1 MDEVY
6 YQDEE
11 SKRRRE
17 AEEAAAAQ
25 RAAAEAKAEK
35 ERLEEEE
42 RQKQYE
48 EEQRQ
53 AQLDSMAGGNPAA
66 ASAIEQ
72 QQGEL
77 DRRAQESAQQM
88 TENLGG
94 ARTYFDE
101 NDKSKDPEV
110 EQMMAERAQ
119 KRTEEKAAREA
130 AADKAFLAKGAL
142 PAAAPN
148 PPKYHSAP
156 GAGVHT
162 GQFVTQADFEAGRRH
177 IEDVKQRMQD
187 FRNAKNVARAA
198 ARTAAAERRAE
209 LLATGEFYD
218 AGNGKIR
225 RKKYNYSPGERRGSA
240 NAVARNQFRDDTSVR
255 AAEERAYNDTFAAQ
269 LHNAQKRRQ
278 ERAEAYTNDTIAAN
292 RKANQANADAQANV
306 GKNRAK
312 RNLNV
317 FDGIC
322 AALDNLNENEKNGKV
337 FEQEKFAEKDEKGRD
352 ARWKYDEQGRVIGQN
367 DKRQKVKT
375 GKKFYVGGV
384 APEVVKAI
392 NQKMLTNGEKDLA
405 ITGIVAQK
413 SIDANGRAT
422 GEPTFYV
429 QMQRG
434 DGTKV
439 AKVFTRQQV
448 YRMATEAYEQTGTKD
463 GEDIVINTFGDVFGK
478 RANDLKRQADE
489 LALEEARK
497 KAARGDEQYD
507 LKVKEHAEDRE
518 HLKTQRGWEAED
530 REQKK
535 KDAETLRTEHA
546 EDREYTKAQRELAR
560 VAADEK
566 NYQANY
572 NNLAKREKALADA
585 ANAALKE
592 GDDEKAANL
601 NAEREAVSK
610 QLKLLPLLRERAKR
624 AKQGGAQGNDNATP
638 TNAPTQGNDNATP
651 TNTPTQGNGNA
662 APTNAPTQ
670 PTKRVIKTSEDMRKA
685 REAMPLEQRWGKNVI
700 ERFREIHPDARVAD
714 INAGKFD
721 TQLKQINKALNG
733 KGSKPK
739 EQILKDEERNKRLD
753 EVEAKLVDRVRKEY
767 GDIWKEADNYAVEN
781 HGKGIFRHGYED
793 TRALRF
799 RQLMQEREKENR
811 GISSMLKGYGGYD
824 VENVLNAAFGDGA
837 GVFWEH
843 DESKRNSAKRLGAHR
858 NRK

>member
-1 MDEVY
+1 MDEEY

-11 SKRRRE
+11 STRRRE

-25 RAAAEAKAEK
+25 RAAEEAEAEK
-35 ERLEEEE
+35 KRIEEEAQ
-42 RQKQYE
+42 QKQYE
-48 EEQRQ
+48 EERQSNQR
-53 AQLDSMAGGNPAA
+53 LKKS
-66 ASAIEQ
+66 
-72 QQGEL
+72 
-77 DRRAQESAQQM
+77 
-88 TENLGG
+88 LGD

-101 NDKSKDPEV
+101 NDKSADPEV
-110 EQMMAERAQ
+110 DQILADN
-119 KRTEEKAAREA
+119 KAKQDA
-130 AADKAFLAKGAL
+130 ANDKAFLAKGAL
-142 PAAAPN
+142 PAAAPL
-148 PPKYHSAP
+148 PPRYNSAP
-156 GAGVHT
+156 GTGVHT
-162 GQFVTQADFEAGRRH
+162 GQYVTQADFEAGRRQL
-177 IEDVKQRMQD
+177 EESRNRQRD
-187 FRNAKNVARAA
+187 FRNARIMARDSAN
-198 ARTAAAERRAE
+198 ERRRQ
-209 LLATGEFYD
+209 LLATGQYYD
-218 AGNGKIR
+218 DGTGNIR
-225 RKKYNYSPGERRGSA
+225 RKKYNYAPGERRGNREA
-240 NAVARNQFRDDTSVR
+240 QEWNQNRETDAVR
-255 AAEERAYNDTFAAQ
+255 RAYNDTFAAQ
-269 LHNAQKRRQ
+269 LHNAQRRQQ

-292 RKANQANADAQANV
+292 RKANQANANAQANV
-306 GKNRAK
+306 GKNKAK

-337 FEQEKFAEKDEKGRD
+337 FEQEKFVGKDEKGRD
-352 ARWKYDEQGRVIGQN
+352 ARWKYDEKGRVIGQN

-429 QMQRG
+429 QMRRG
-434 DGTKV
+434 DGTNV

-478 RANDLKRQADE
+478 RANDLKRQAEE

-497 KAARGDEQYD
+497 KAARGDEEYERN
-507 LKVKEHAEDRE
+507 KAEHAEDRDY
-518 HLKTQRGWEAED
+518 LKKQRGWNEED
-530 REQKK
+530 REQAK
-535 KDAETLRTEHA
+535 KDAETKRTEHA
-546 EDREYTKAQRELAR
+546 EDRDYLKKQRELER
-560 VAADEK
+560 VATDEK

-572 NNLAKREKALADA
+572 SNLAKREKALADA

-592 GDDEKAANL
+592 GDDEKAASL

-610 QLKLLPLLRERAKR
+610 QLELLPLLRAKAQR
-624 AKQGGAQGNDNATP
+624 AKQKGAQGAQTG
-638 TNAPTQGNDNATP
+638 TQGND
-651 TNTPTQGNGNA
+651 GNA

-670 PTKRVIKTSEDMRKA
+670 GNDGNAAPTNAPTDAPTPPPRKVIKTPEDMRKA

-700 ERFREIHPDARVAD
+700 ERFREIHPDARLAD

-733 KGSKPK
+733 KGSKSK
-739 EQILKDEERNKRLD
+739 EQIMKKEERNKRLD
-753 EVEAKLVDRVRKEY
+753 EGEARLVDRVRKEY
-767 GDIWKEADNYAVEN
+767 GDLWKEADNYAVEN
-781 HGKGIFRHGYED
+781 HGKGIFRQGYEE
-793 TRALRF
+793 TRAFRF
-799 RQLMQEREKENR
+799 RQLMQEREEENR

-843 DESKRNSAKRLGAHR
+843 DESKRNGAKRLGSHR

>member
-1 MDEVY
+1 MDEEY

-25 RAAAEAKAEK
+25 RAAAEAEAEK
-35 ERLEEEE
+35 KRIEEEAK
-42 RQKQYE
+42 QKQYE
-48 EEQRQ
+48 EEQQSNQR
-53 AQLDSMAGGNPAA
+53 LKKS
-66 ASAIEQ
+66 
-72 QQGEL
+72 
-77 DRRAQESAQQM
+77 
-88 TENLGG
+88 LGD

-101 NDKSKDPEV
+101 NDKSADPEV
-110 EQMMAERAQ
+110 DQILADN
-119 KRTEEKAAREA
+119 KAKQDA
-130 AADKAFLAKGAL
+130 ANDKAFLAKGAL
-142 PAAAPN
+142 PAAAPL
-148 PPKYHSAP
+148 PPRYNSAP
-156 GAGVHT
+156 GTGVRT
-162 GQFVTQADFEAGRRH
+162 GQFVTQADFEAGRRQL
-177 IEDVKQRMQD
+177 EESRNRQRA
-187 FRNAKNVARAA
+187 FRNARIMARDAA
-198 ARTAAAERRAE
+198 DERRRQ
-209 LLATGEFYD
+209 LLATGQYYD
-218 AGNGKIR
+218 DGTGNIR
-225 RKKYNYSPGERRGSA
+225 RKKYNYAPGERRGNREA
-240 NAVARNQFRDDTSVR
+240 QEWNQNRETDAVR
-255 AAEERAYNDTFAAQ
+255 RAYNDTFAAQ
-269 LHNAQKRRQ
+269 LHNAQRRQQ
-278 ERAEAYTNDTIAAN
+278 ERAEAYTNDTVAAN

-306 GKNRAK
+306 GKNMAK

-478 RANDLKRQADE
+478 RANDLKRQAEE

-497 KAARGDEQYD
+497 KAARGDEEYERN
-507 LKVKEHAEDRE
+507 KAEHAEDRDY
-518 HLKTQRGWEAED
+518 LKRQRGWSEED
-530 REQKK
+530 REQAK
-535 KDAETLRTEHA
+535 KDAEAKRTEHA
-546 EDREYTKAQRELAR
+546 EDRDYLKKQRNLER

-592 GDDEKAANL
+592 GDDEKAASL

-610 QLKLLPLLRERAKR
+610 QLKLLPLLRAKAQR
-624 AKQGGAQGNDNATP
+624 AKQKGAQGAQTG
-638 TNAPTQGNDNATP
+638 TQGND
-651 TNTPTQGNGNA
+651 GNA

-670 PTKRVIKTSEDMRKA
+670 GNDGNAAPTNAPTQGNDGNAAPTNAPTDAPTPPPRKVIKTSEDMRKA

-700 ERFREIHPDARVAD
+700 ERFREIHPDARLAD

-733 KGSKPK
+733 KGSKSK
-739 EQILKDEERNKRLD
+739 EQILKKEERNKRLD
-753 EVEAKLVDRVRKEY
+753 EGEARLVDRVRKEY
-767 GDIWKEADNYAVEN
+767 GDLWKEADNYAVEN
-781 HGKGIFRHGYED
+781 HGKGILKQGYEE

-799 RQLMQEREKENR
+799 RQLMQEREKQQR

-837 GVFWEH
+837 GVFWER
-843 DESKRNSAKRLGAHR
+843 DESKRNGAKRLGSHH